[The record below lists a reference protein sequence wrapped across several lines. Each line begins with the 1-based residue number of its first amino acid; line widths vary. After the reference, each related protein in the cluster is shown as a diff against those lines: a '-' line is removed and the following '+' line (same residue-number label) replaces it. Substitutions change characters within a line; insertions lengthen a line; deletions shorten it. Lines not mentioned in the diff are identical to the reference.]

1 MDTISSRENSN
12 IMPLIGVIAGV
23 VGLALAAI
31 ALVQVSGAKKTLA
44 AHEEKVAKIEQIESQ
59 ASTASSAAEKA
70 NTDLRKLTSQTQDA
84 VNQIGTMIGD
94 TNARVTKLEE
104 ATKAKAAPA
113 GKAAAAGSKE
123 APTAGPGEYIVK
135 KGETGVT
142 IARSNKVSLAD
153 LQAVNPSV
161 NWNKLK
167 VGDKIKLP
175 AKK

>member
-23 VGLALAAI
+23 VGLALSAI

-44 AHEEKVAKIEQIESQ
+44 AHDEKVAKLEQMESQ
-59 ASTASSAAEKA
+59 VTTAASAADKA
-70 NTDLRKLTSQTQDA
+70 NNDIRKLTSQTQDA
-84 VNQIGTMIGD
+84 VNQIGTMIGE

-113 GKAAAAGSKE
+113 GKAGAASKE
-123 APTAGPGEYIVK
+123 PATAGPNEYIVK
-135 KGETGVT
+135 KGDTGMT
-142 IARSNKVSLAD
+142 IARTNKVSLAD

-167 VGDKIKLP
+167 VGDKVKLP